1 MGDDAA
7 NLKAIQQEFEMRQ
20 NPDEYKAK
28 IQAQLDKIQNENKNM
43 KRNAFARL
51 FNDYGRH
58 LDQEKNAQNYA
69 SRSTDVL
76 AMVESNLRNT
86 SGGMDFNKYN
96 KDLSRRQ
103 IEINDWYYQ
112 DKLETLFFLQMFFMT
127 MLTMSIV
134 FYFQKTGM
142 LSSAFAGFLTVV
154 LLAIVGA
161 AGVYRWWFTGIV
173 RDSRWWYK
181 RRFGKPLYK
190 EEKKCGCEEDPFV
203 EPKTRCPAKDDP
215 NATCL
220 SGNSGPTSIGRV
232 MDARDGNVALTALA
246 GALQKNQQ
254 IVDGTAEDSLDRAK
268 NELEAQTIAYMQGAN
283 PPPEKRAPPVCD
295 NTSAAPSK
303 PDYPPGSTNVALNQ
317 NVLAYI

>member
-7 NLKAIQQEFEMRQ
+7 NLQAIQQEFEMRA

-28 IQAQLDKIQNENKNM
+28 IQGQLDKITNENKNM
-43 KRNAFARL
+43 KRNAFSRL
-51 FNDYGRH
+51 FNEYGQH

-76 AMVESNLRNT
+76 AMVEGNLRNT

-154 LLAIVGA
+154 LLAIVGI

-215 NATCL
+215 AATCL
-220 SGNSGPTSIGRV
+220 SGSSGATSLGKI
-232 MDARDGNVALTALA
+232 MDSRDGNIGLSALA

-254 IVDGTAEDSLDRAK
+254 IVDGTTEDSLDRAK
-268 NELEAQTIAYMQGAN
+268 NALEAQTIAYMQGAN
-283 PPPEKRAPPVCD
+283 PPPEKRVAPTCEGPSAPTKPV
-295 NTSAAPSK
+295 
-303 PDYPPGSTNVALNQ
+303 YPPGSTNVALNQ
-317 NVLAYI
+317 NILAYL

>member
-1 MGDDAA
+1 MSDAD

-20 NPDEYKAK
+20 NPAEYKAK
-28 IQAQLDKIQNENKNM
+28 IQAQLDKITNENKNM

-51 FNDYGRH
+51 FNEYGQH

-76 AMVESNLRNT
+76 AMVESNLKNT

-154 LLAIVGA
+154 LLTIVGC
-161 AGVYRWWFTGIV
+161 AGMYRWWYTGVV

-181 RRFGKPLYK
+181 RRFAKPIYK

-215 NATCL
+215 NADCL
-220 SGNSGPTSIGRV
+220 SGNSGATSIGQV
-232 MDARDGNVALTALA
+232 MDSRNGNSALNALS
-246 GALQKNQQ
+246 GALQKNQH
-254 IVDGTAEDSLDRAK
+254 IVDGTAEDSLDRAQ
-268 NELEAQTIAYMQGAN
+268 NALEAQTIAYMQGAN
-283 PPPEKRAPPVCD
+283 PPPEKRSPPKCED
-295 NTSAAPSK
+295 PAAPAK
-303 PDYPPGSTNVALNQ
+303 PVYPPGSTNVALNQ
-317 NVLAYI
+317 NILPYF